1 MASTSRSEP
10 SRRNLELIGAL
21 LSDRPHCLV
30 IDGHPLV
37 RLGVRNALRDNF
49 EVEEMDSRAD
59 AVELVRDIGS
69 FDVAIVDMRRRTA
82 DTHQALDGNEAIRA
96 LRKAE
101 PGLGIVAHGERAERH
116 LANSAIQAGA
126 SAFLARTA
134 AADLLMRAVDAAL
147 AQESFIDPA
156 VPPAGSRGK
165 LTRRQRE
172 ILQLVANGESTTVA
186 ARVLGLSE
194 ETVKTH
200 TKNALGR
207 LGARNR
213 THAVAIA
220 LRESL
225 IE

>member
-1 MASTSRSEP
+1 
-10 SRRNLELIGAL
+10 
-21 LSDRPHCLV
+21 V

-37 RLGVRNALRDNF
+37 RLGVRNTLADGF
-49 EVEEMDSRAD
+49 EVHEVASREE

-69 FDVAIVDMRRRTA
+69 FDVAILDMRRWTDGA
-82 DTHQALDGNEAIRA
+82 GPDPLDANETIRA
-96 LRKAE
+96 LLKCE
-101 PGLGIVAHGERAERH
+101 PGLAIVAHGERPDRH
-116 LANSAIQAGA
+116 FASVALQAGA
-126 SAFLARTA
+126 AAYVSRTSGAGELLRA
-134 AADLLMRAVDAAL
+134 AEAAL
-147 AQESFIDPA
+147 AQESFVDPA
-156 VPPAGSRGK
+156 VPPPGSRGK
-165 LTRRQRE
+165 LTRRQRQ
-172 ILQLVANGESTTVA
+172 ILQLLANGESTTVA
-186 ARVLGLSE
+186 ARELDLSE